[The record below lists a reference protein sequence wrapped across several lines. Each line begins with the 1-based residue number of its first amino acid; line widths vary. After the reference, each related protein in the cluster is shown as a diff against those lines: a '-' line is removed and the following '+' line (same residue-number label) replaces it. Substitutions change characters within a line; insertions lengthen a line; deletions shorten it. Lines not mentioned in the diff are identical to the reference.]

1 MQIKTIGRFR
11 VDRKLDEGSQ
21 GSVYLCMDDAL
32 QRWVAIKLLDKS
44 NPGSTRVQSAFL
56 NEVRSMSKIQHPN
69 IVSIYEVGNHND
81 CPYLVCEY
89 VEGELLS
96 ERLRRDSIALS
107 QVLDI
112 IQGVLDGMCQA
123 HRQGIVHGDLK
134 PANIILNYEDVPK
147 VMDFGIARTLTAER
161 EFESGFA
168 GTPRYIAPEYV
179 QDGTTGKEMDVFA
192 LGLILAEM
200 LTGQPVFNGNDRQEV
215 LDNICYRDVEPP
227 SVMNEAVDECL
238 DSIVLKALGKDPDER
253 YPSAEEMLAAL
264 KQYRAGCQ
272 EPDET
277 LQGSSTTVD
286 FLLRRMKR
294 KSNFP
299 ALSGSVR
306 SLNAIA
312 AANEKDVN
320 QISSVIVKD
329 FSLTNKILQVVNSAF
344 YGSFS
349 GTIGTISR
357 AVVVLG
363 IQPIRSLAASLVF
376 FEHLHN
382 KAHAKRLK
390 ELVSASLFSAVVA
403 RELALAEDK
412 DVGEEYFLAGMLH
425 DLGRLL
431 IAFYL
436 PDESGDVDRLIT
448 HEKKSSKTA
457 EHGVLGVTYEQ
468 VGQGIARHWN
478 FPDSLINSMHRH
490 EINPGKRVIS
500 PEEHKCMAVCFAND
514 MSQLINEQGLQ
525 DTDAI
530 TALFKEYKAGLGLSD
545 KRIEQVMQGSIAEF
559 TELVQL
565 LVPASENSF
574 IKKLAKNPWTSEVE
588 DDETAGSQAPGTG
601 ASRFPDELSETTIV
615 PDGLPP
621 SDKTDELL
629 TEGLQ
634 EVTGMLVEGR
644 GLTQIC
650 NVVLETLYRAM
661 GFQRVVLSLRCSG
674 GQEIAGRLGFGEDV
688 EGFIPRFRFSSTYSP
703 NIFNAAIENCVDVYI
718 ADTSSEK
725 MQADIP
731 DWYKQISDAGSFLI
745 FPIALKKRPLG
756 LIYADHPQANVL
768 DMDSK
773 RLNLIKALRNQIVLA
788 FQSQ

>member
-1 MQIKTIGRFR
+1 MEQ
-11 VDRKLDEGSQ
+11 KLDEGSQ

-44 NPGSTRVQSAFL
+44 NPGSSRVQSAFL

-69 IVSIYEVGNHND
+69 IVSIYEVGRHQD

-96 ERLRRDSIALS
+96 ELMCRETIALS
-107 QVLDI
+107 QSMDI
-112 IQGVLDGMCQA
+112 IQGVLEGICQA

-134 PANIILNYEDVPK
+134 PANIIINFEDVPK
-147 VMDFGIARTLTAER
+147 VMDFGIARTLTSDR
-161 EFESGFA
+161 EFEDDFA
-168 GTPRYIAPEYV
+168 GTPRYMAPEYI
-179 QDGTTGKEMDVFA
+179 QDGTVGKEMDVFA

-200 LTGQPVFNGNDRQEV
+200 LTGKPVFDGSDRQEV

-227 SVMNEAVDECL
+227 STMNESVDECL

-312 AANEKDVN
+312 AASEKDVN

-403 RELALAEDK
+403 RELALAEDM

-436 PDESGDVDRLIT
+436 PDESKDVDRLIN
-448 HEKKSSKTA
+448 HEKKSPKTA
-457 EHGVLGVTYEQ
+457 EHDVLGVTYEQ

-490 EINPGKRVIS
+490 EINPGKRVVR
-500 PEEHKCMAVCFAND
+500 PEDHKCMAVCFAND
-514 MSQLINEQGLQ
+514 MSQLINERGLQ
-525 DTDAI
+525 DTAAI
-530 TALFKEYKAGLGLSD
+530 ASLFKEYKAGLGLSD

-559 TELVQL
+559 TELVEL

-574 IKKLAKNPWTSEVE
+574 IKKLAGNPWSSIAQDGEA
-588 DDETAGSQAPGTG
+588 AGRQNAESRTG
-601 ASRFPDELSETTIV
+601 RYPDELSKTTIV

-661 GFQRVVLSLRCSG
+661 GFQRVVLSLRCGG

-688 EGFIPRFRFSSTYSP
+688 EHFIPRFRFSSTYSP

-718 ADTSSEK
+718 ADTRSEK

-731 DWYKQISDAGSFLI
+731 DWYKRISDAGSFLI
-745 FPIALKKRPLG
+745 FPVVLKKRPLG
-756 LIYADHPQANVL
+756 LIYADHPKANVL